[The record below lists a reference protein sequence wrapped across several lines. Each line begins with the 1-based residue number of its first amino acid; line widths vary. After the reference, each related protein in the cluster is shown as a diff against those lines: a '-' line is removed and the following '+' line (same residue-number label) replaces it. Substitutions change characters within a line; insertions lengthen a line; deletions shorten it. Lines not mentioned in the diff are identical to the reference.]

1 MLKKLSGECYS
12 SSKQADTRI
21 LGSLVQVIDLDTQL
35 MGTQVKQS

>member
-12 SSKQADTRI
+12 SSKDTRI